1 MVSVF
6 DIYER
11 KDYENS
17 IPLGKSVSFEV
28 EVRETRLVIQAR
40 SDLTAKAKDS
50 VFRYRYQIEEYLRQ
64 HPAFRETE
72 SPIQVYASAPEI
84 VRYCDVA
91 SRRTGVPPMSCMG
104 GAIADFVGR
113 DLTPD
118 SPSIIVSSGG
128 DSFVKTGAAQDVVLY
143 AEGSPWHKKLCLA
156 LPPYAKPFGI
166 STFVPKTK
174 GIHAV
179 TVLSRSACL
188 ASAFSRDIGDRL
200 AAGESLASVLKRAEA
215 YVDVG
220 CIVMIAGMTIVVG
233 GDMVLRS
240 LNGQGQLLVAEN
252 N

>member
-11 KDYENS
+11 KDYQNS
-17 IPLGKSVSFEV
+17 IPLAHSVSFEI

-40 SDLTAKAKDS
+40 NDLTAKAKDS

-113 DLTPD
+113 DLIPD
-118 SPSIIVSSGG
+118 SPNIIVSSGG
-128 DSFVKTGAAQDVVLY
+128 DSFVKTGVSLDAVLY
-143 AEGSPWHKKLCLA
+143 AKGSPLHEKLCLA
-156 LPPYAKPFGI
+156 LPAFQKPLGI

-200 AAGESLASVLKRAEA
+200 SAGEGLASVLKRAEA
-215 YVDVG
+215 YIDVG
-220 CIVMIAGMTIVVG
+220 CIVMVAGTSIVLG

-240 LNGQGQLLVAEN
+240 LNGHGSLAESEN

>member
-11 KDYENS
+11 KDYQNS
-17 IPLGKSVSFEV
+17 ITLEQSVSFEV
-28 EVRETRLVIQAR
+28 EVRETRLGIQAR

-50 VFRYRYQIEEYLRQ
+50 VFRYRYQVEEYLRQ
-64 HPAFRETE
+64 HPAFRETG

-84 VRYCDVA
+84 VRYCDMA

-113 DLTPD
+113 DLAPE
-118 SPSIIVSSGG
+118 SPSILVSSGG
-128 DSFVKTGAAQDVVLY
+128 DSFVKSAAPLDVVLY
-143 AEGSPWHKKLCLA
+143 AKGSPFHEKLCLA
-156 LPPYAKPFGI
+156 LPAFQRPLGI
-166 STFVPKTK
+166 STFVPKSR

-200 AAGESLASVLKRAEA
+200 SAGESLASVLKRAEA

-220 CIVMIAGMTIVVG
+220 CIVMIAGSSIVLG
-233 GDMVLRS
+233 GEMVLRS
-240 LNGQGQLLVAEN
+240 LNGHGVPEDPQDN
-252 N
+252 